1 MDINELIL
9 VVTEDLKTMKTP
21 YLSLMF
27 YLCNQVTHDQK
38 QQAPAPL
45 LDLQAI
51 LETELVKRGV
61 NTASLFK

>member
-1 MDINELIL
+1 MDIDELIL

-27 YLCNQVTHDQK
+27 YLCNQVTHGQK
-38 QQAPAPL
+38 QQAPALL

-51 LETELVKRGV
+51 LDTELLKRGV
-61 NTASLFK
+61 NTASL